1 MTQQSRIYGT
11 RMQNLELLEEK
22 SASYL
27 GYLRSFMSVSSLY
40 VSLVFIVTHGKAE
53 KCSTHSAL

>member
-1 MTQQSRIYGT
+1 MQKSHTYGT

-22 SASYL
+22 SASYP
-27 GYLRSFMSVSSLY
+27 GHLRPFMSVSSLY

-53 KCSTHSAL
+53 KCSTHFAL

>member
-1 MTQQSRIYGT
+1 MQKSCTYGT

-27 GYLRSFMSVSSLY
+27 GYLRPFMSVSSLY
-40 VSLVFIVTHGKAE
+40 ESLVFIVTHGKAE
-53 KCSTHSAL
+53 KCSTHFAL

>member
-1 MTQQSRIYGT
+1 MQKSRIYGT

-22 SASYL
+22 SASYP
-27 GYLRSFMSVSSLY
+27 GYLRPFMLVSSLY

-53 KCSTHSAL
+53 KCSTHFAL

>member
-1 MTQQSRIYGT
+1 MQKSRIYGT

-22 SASYL
+22 SASYP
-27 GYLRSFMSVSSLY
+27 GYLRPFMSVSVLY

-53 KCSTHSAL
+53 KCSFKP